1 MEQVLP
7 KLLEKRVHMND
18 SSIRTIYK
26 KRLAAGIA
34 TIRTNVVAYWFT
46 VTLNPFLPITY
57 VFCDNMGSK

>member
-26 KRLAAGIA
+26 KRLAAAGIA
-34 TIRTNVVAYWFT
+34 TNVVAYWFT
-46 VTLNPFLPITY
+46 VALNPFLPITY